1 MTRLSLLL
9 AAPLLVLAT
18 AASAGP
24 APLLVPVRDVTV
36 EYQVSPQGRQPIDV
50 TVSIM
55 AGGRYLH
62 ITSDAL
68 PTTILVNRDTGMAAV
83 VLPILRMYADVK
95 IGHYDPERTILRG
108 ADFSRGGPRMVAGRS
123 CMEWHAL
130 SHDGR
135 AAACITPDG
144 VILRG
149 EASSDRKG
157 PLGTIQAR
165 RVMYGPI
172 SPALFQVPP
181 DFQKSPVPIDPQ
193 GLGQ

>member
-1 MTRLSLLL
+1 MTRFSLIL
-9 AAPLLVLAT
+9 AAPFLAIATT
-18 AASAGP
+18 AFAGP
-24 APLLVPVRDVTV
+24 APLLAPARDVTV
-36 EYQVSPQGRQPIDV
+36 EYQVSPQGRQPVDV

-68 PTTILVNRDTGMAAV
+68 PTTILVNRDSGMAAI
-83 VLPILRMYADVK
+83 VLPMLRMYADVK
-95 IGHYDPERTILRG
+95 IGRYDPERTILQG
-108 ADFSRGGPRMVAGRS
+108 AAFSPAGERMVAGRR
-123 CMEWHAL
+123 CTEWHAA
-130 SHDGR
+130 SHDGQ
-135 AAACITPDG
+135 AAGCITPDG

-157 PLGTIQAR
+157 PLGSIQAR
-165 RVMYGPI
+165 RIVYGPI